1 MQQSIYAWQQTSWQ
15 HLNSMRNRL
24 PHALLLYGQAGI
36 GKRHFAEH
44 LAQSLLCRSVD
55 ASGHACQTCS
65 SCHWFLG
72 NSHPDFNLLS
82 PEEIDESDVTST
94 SGKKKTKKKQ
104 IISIAQIRALSN
116 FVNLSSHHDAGL
128 RIILIHPAESLN
140 IASAN
145 ALLKM
150 LEEPAP
156 NVIFILVCH
165 HSQRLL
171 PTILSRCHKI
181 AMPFPSEQTAI
192 DWLASEGIH
201 HPKAQLAYYANAP
214 LKALDEDENYKNHAT
229 AWQLLAQGQQL
240 NPSSLISALSG
251 QSVDATLIVL
261 QKWLYDIVLMHSIG
275 KIRYHQSQISALHV
289 LASKVNLSG
298 LFELQKKVESLR
310 KLATHPL
317 NHDLQLETL
326 LFEYTKLFSLK

>member
-24 PHALLLYGQAGI
+24 PHALLLYGQVGI
-36 GKRHFAEH
+36 GKLHFVKH

-65 SCHWFLG
+65 SCHWFLE

-82 PEEIDESDVTST
+82 PEETDESDITST
-94 SGKKKTKKKQ
+94 SGKKKNKKKQ

-116 FVNLSSHHDAGL
+116 FVNLSSHHDVGL

-181 AMPFPSEQTAI
+181 AMPLPSEQTAI
-192 DWLASEGIH
+192 DWLVSQGVQY
-201 HPKAQLAYYANAP
+201 PKEQLAYYANAP
-214 LKALDEDENYKNHAT
+214 IMAEDADENYKDYASV
-229 AWQLLAQGQQL
+229 WQLLAQGRQL
-240 NPSSLISALSG
+240 NPSSLISALPS
-251 QSVDATLIVL
+251 QSVETTLIVL
-261 QKWLYDIVLMHSIG
+261 QKWLYDILLVRSTG
-275 KIRYHQSQISALHV
+275 RIRYHQSQIKALQA
-289 LASKVNLSG
+289 LASKVNLNG
-298 LFELQKKVESLR
+298 LFELQKKLESLR

-326 LFEYTKLFSLK
+326 LVEYTKLF

>member
-24 PHALLLYGQAGI
+24 PHALLLYGQEGI
-36 GKRHFAEH
+36 GKRDFAKH

-65 SCHWFLG
+65 SCHWFLE

-82 PEEIDESDVTST
+82 PEETDESDVTST

-116 FVNLSSHHDAGL
+116 FVNLSSHHDVGL

-181 AMPFPSEQTAI
+181 AMPLPSEQTAI
-192 DWLASEGIH
+192 DWLVSQGVQY
-201 HPKAQLAYYANAP
+201 PKEQLAYYANAP
-214 LKALDEDENYKNHAT
+214 IMAEDADENYKDYASV
-229 AWQLLAQGQQL
+229 WQLLAQGRQL
-240 NPSSLISALSG
+240 NPSSLISALPS
-251 QSVDATLIVL
+251 QSVETTLIVL
-261 QKWLYDIVLMHSIG
+261 QKWLYDILLVRSTG
-275 KIRYHQSQISALHV
+275 RIRYHQSQIKALQA
-289 LASKVNLSG
+289 LASKVNLNG
-298 LFELQKKVESLR
+298 LFELQKKLESLR

-326 LFEYTKLFSLK
+326 LVEYTKLF